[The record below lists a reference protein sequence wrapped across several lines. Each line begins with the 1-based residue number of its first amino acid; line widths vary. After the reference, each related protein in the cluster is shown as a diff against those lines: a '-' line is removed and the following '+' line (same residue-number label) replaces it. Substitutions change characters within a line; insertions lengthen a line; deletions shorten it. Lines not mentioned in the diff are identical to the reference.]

1 MNDSPNRDVAIFTEG
16 VQLPADERAAYLA
29 RACGGDAELRQKVE
43 ALLHTYDHVGDFL
56 EASSQKGLHLKPEWK
71 VQPASRRVIRI
82 GRYKLLQQ
90 NRRRRLGSGLY
101 G

>member
-1 MNDSPNRDVAIFTEG
+1 MDDSPNPDAVIFSEA
-16 VQLPADERAAYLA
+16 VQLPDDKRAAYLA
-29 RACGGDAELRQKVE
+29 SACGGDAALRRKVE

-56 EASSQKGLHLKPEWK
+56 EASPLKGSIEIRAESSTGKK
-71 VQPASRRVIRI
+71 AGDRI

-90 NRRRRLGSGLY
+90 IGEGGWGSGLY